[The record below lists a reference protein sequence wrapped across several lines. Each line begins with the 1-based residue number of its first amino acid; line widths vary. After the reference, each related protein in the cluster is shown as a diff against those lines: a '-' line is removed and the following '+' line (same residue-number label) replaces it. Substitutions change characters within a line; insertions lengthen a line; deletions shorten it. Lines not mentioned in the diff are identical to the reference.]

1 MSKNTTVKYGRRTA
15 KGWKNV
21 TIRSDE
27 YRVNLDDY
35 RSDEVDGSFASV
47 SIHASKASTG
57 DAELS
62 ITDFGDDDVTP
73 FYTINIGTG
82 VSSSLFLRPDQAKT
96 LLGLLE
102 RALDNDATAVGSR
115 RILR

>member
-21 TIRSDE
+21 TISSDE
-27 YRVNLDDY
+27 YRVNLDDF
-35 RSDEVDGSFASV
+35 STDEGDGSFASV
-47 SIHASKASTG
+47 SIHASRPSTG

-73 FYTINIGTG
+73 FYSINIGTG
-82 VSSSLFLRPDQAKT
+82 VSSSLFLSPAQAKT

>member
-1 MSKNTTVKYGRRTA
+1 MSKNTIVEYGRRTA

-47 SIHASKASTG
+47 SIHASVKSTG
-57 DAELS
+57 DAEIS
-62 ITDFGDDDVTP
+62 VTDFGDDQYYP

-82 VSSSLFLRPDQAKT
+82 VSSSLFISPDQAKT

-102 RALDNDATAVGSR
+102 RALNNEPVGEGG

>member
-1 MSKNTTVKYGRRTA
+1 MSKNTTVEYSRRTA

-47 SIHASKASTG
+47 SIHASVRSTG

-62 ITDFGDDDVTP
+62 ITDFGDDTYEP
-73 FYTINIGTG
+73 FYAINIGTG
-82 VSSSLFLRPDQAKT
+82 VSSSLFLSPDQAKT

-102 RALDNDATAVGSR
+102 RALDNEPVGEGG

>member
-21 TIRSDE
+21 TVVNDE
-27 YRVNLDDY
+27 YRVNMDEK

-47 SIHASKASTG
+47 SIHARTHNG

-62 ITDFGDDDVTP
+62 VTDHGDSKYQP
-73 FYTINIGTG
+73 FYAINIGTG
-82 VSSSLFLRPDQAKT
+82 VSSSLFLSPDQAET

-102 RALDNDATAVGSR
+102 RALDSESVDGQ
-115 RILR
+115 RIIR